1 MLINVASD
9 DKDEGDEPDSHDPEP
24 HDDSL
29 VAQIDEQMQKLELH
43 HGKNFNTKMH
53 QLMQGEQLLL
63 PYIININIHN
73 SSYGNNHSYVYICI
87 YTG

>member
-1 MLINVASD
+1 MKDISISKRTSVEMLGLGGVEN
-9 DKDEGDEPDSHDPEP
+9 
-24 HDDSL
+24 
-29 VAQIDEQMQKLELH
+29 EQMQKLELH